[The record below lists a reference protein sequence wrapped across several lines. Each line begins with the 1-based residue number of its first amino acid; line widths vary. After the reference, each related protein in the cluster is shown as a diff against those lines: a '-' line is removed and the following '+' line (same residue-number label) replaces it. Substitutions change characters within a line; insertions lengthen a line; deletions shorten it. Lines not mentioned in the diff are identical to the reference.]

1 MVAKTCLVYDDAYS
15 VTVVVDELHRAVGV
29 VPAHDVTIST

>member
-15 VTVVVDELHRAVGV
+15 VTVVVDELHRTVG
-29 VPAHDVTIST
+29 VPAHDVTINT